1 MLAVERNSIRDDK
14 FELRILG
21 TKPDFFCEEIA
32 CFNCGEGDLNE
43 FFHEDAFTH
52 KEHLLAETYC
62 FQPIEVTEEGL
73 FFPVA
78 LISFLNDSIV
88 ITKEE
93 RKGGKRD
100 FWRHLKKNIPHS
112 KRHYPSFPAVKI
124 GRLGVKREYQDQQFG
139 TALLNMTKEFFL
151 TKNRTGCRFITVDAY
166 NEERVTGF
174 YHKNG
179 FQFLSDQ
186 DKEKETRIMF
196 YDLKRHKLHS

>member
-1 MLAVERNSIRDDK
+1 M
-14 FELRILG
+14 
-21 TKPDFFCEEIA
+21 
-32 CFNCGEGDLNE
+32 
-43 FFHEDAFTH
+43 
-52 KEHLLAETYC
+52 
-62 FQPIEVTEEGL
+62 
-73 FFPVA
+73 
-78 LISFLNDSIV
+78 

-100 FWRHLKKNIPHS
+100 FWRHLKKNVPHS

-124 GRLGVKREYQDQQFG
+124 GRLGVKRQYQDQQFG

-151 TKNRTGCRFITVDAY
+151 TKNRTGCRFITVDTY

-174 YHKNG
+174 YRKNG

-196 YDLKRHKLHS
+196 YDLKRHNLHS